1 MELFH
6 IEDLGAFILW
16 LLKGFKGSF
25 KDCKKGYT
33 ALCVGISVVLLFIF
47 ILFNI

>member
-25 KDCKKGYT
+25 EDCKKGSL
-33 ALCVGISVVLLFIF
+33 ALYVGIISIIVFVI
-47 ILFNI
+47 ILMMV